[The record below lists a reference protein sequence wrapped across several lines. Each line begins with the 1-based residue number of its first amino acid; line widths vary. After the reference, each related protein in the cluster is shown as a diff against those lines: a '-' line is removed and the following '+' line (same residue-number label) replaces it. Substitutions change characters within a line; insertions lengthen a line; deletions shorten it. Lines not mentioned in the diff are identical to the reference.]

1 MDRSFRGLNNASTP
15 ADRAQHI
22 KEWESM
28 YTQTDSGISM
38 RHSCKK
44 KREHTVENDL
54 QSVTKLLTEENNRPQ
69 DLTVRAGYSV
79 TKDQPQ

>member
-1 MDRSFRGLNNASTP
+1 MQVRQLTELN
-15 ADRAQHI
+15 
-22 KEWESM
+22 EWESM

-44 KREHTVENDL
+44 KRKHIVENDL
-54 QSVTKLLTEENNRPQ
+54 QSMTKLLTEENNRPQ
-69 DLTVRAGYSV
+69 DLTMLAGYSV